1 MLILLSPAK
10 TLDYETPVWFNETT
24 EPTFLSESE
33 QIAAR
38 LKKKSVGQLA
48 KLMSL
53 SKDLAALNVERYQN
67 WQVPFKPEETRP
79 AIFAFKGD
87 VYLGFDV
94 HNQLENEDL
103 LYAQDHLRILSGLS
117 GILRPLDNM
126 MPYRLE
132 MGTALKVGRPDNLY
146 QFWGSKIAESL
157 NRDLA
162 LQNSNILVNLASQ
175 EYWKSV
181 DQKALD
187 AEIITPEFKDWKNG
201 QFKMISFF
209 AKKAR
214 GMMARYLVV
223 NRVDSMNGL
232 LNFNEDGYQFNPE
245 LSKPL
250 KPVFTRRKE

>member
-1 MLILLSPAK
+1 MLLLLSPAK
-10 TLDYETPVWFNETT
+10 TLDYETPVWSSETS
-24 EPTFLSESE
+24 EPQFLTESE

-48 KLMSL
+48 KLMNL
-53 SKDLAALNVERYQN
+53 SKDLAALNVERNQQ
-67 WQVPFKPEETRP
+67 WQVPFIPEQTRQ

-103 LYAQDHLRILSGLS
+103 QYAQEHLRILSGLY

-132 MGTALKVGRPDNLY
+132 MGTSLKVGRPNNLY

-157 NRDLA
+157 NQDLEK
-162 LQNSNILVNLASQ
+162 LNSHTVVNLASQ

-181 DQKALD
+181 DRKVLKAD
-187 AEIITPEFKDWKNG
+187 VITPEFRDWKNG

-214 GMMARYLVV
+214 GTMARYLITQ
-223 NRVDSMNGL
+223 RIDSLEGL
-232 LNFNEDGYQFNPE
+232 LKFKEDGYAYNESLSTPE
-245 LSKPL
+245 
-250 KPVFTRRKE
+250 KPVFTRKPA